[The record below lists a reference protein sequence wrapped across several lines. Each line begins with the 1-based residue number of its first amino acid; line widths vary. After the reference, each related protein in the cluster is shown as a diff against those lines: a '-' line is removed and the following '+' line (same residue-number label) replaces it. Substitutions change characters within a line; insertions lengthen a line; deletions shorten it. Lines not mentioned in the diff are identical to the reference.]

1 MGTALIGLVDDI
13 ALISHPKIKK
23 FCQKQQ
29 NQDYQVIHF
38 IYPIKPKL
46 NTNKQEGGY
55 TNYS

>member
-38 IYPIKPKL
+38 IHYCL
-46 NTNKQEGGY
+46 SNKTKTEY
-55 TNYS
+55 K